1 MAAADVTQCHDKHQK
16 GEAVRERHERIIVDA
31 ARYCRPGVNI
41 NGEGGDEPH
50 AGAPIG
56 KPVIHS
62 VSPAVRLL
70 VSDGRNSR
78 ARRPNLQRVMLRSK
92 SFSCNHQRGR

>member
-16 GEAVRERHERIIVDA
+16 GEAVRERHERIMVDS

-70 VSDGRNSR
+70 RRAQLTGEASEPSASDV
-78 ARRPNLQRVMLRSK
+78 AFQVAQLQSPA
-92 SFSCNHQRGR
+92 G